1 MSEFDALK
9 AKFDTIDA
17 NLKRR
22 YDLHRLIRRVGTVFL
37 LCSFMLG
44 SFVFFFLEDLN
55 APSFISCIFMI
66 AAFVISGV
74 FASKSVKKHK
84 IKRYSRLFV
93 QKPRLSLAVFALE
106 NFIVFAFF
114 VFLVCIFI
122 VSGMNI
128 SINSEVGGVFEIL
141 VLLWPLF
148 FGVFLVCVF
157 ANKSMFCFDENFV

>member
-55 APSFISCIFMI
+55 APSFISSIFMI

-128 SINSEVGGVFEIL
+128 SINSEVGVVFEIL